1 MVLNFAPLFTNKLW
15 RAVVLKEFKE
25 FIMGGNLIDLAVA
38 VLLAGAIGKVVSA
51 FTDDIVGGIIA
62 KIFRKPNFDELV
74 ASGIN
79 YGRFITALIN
89 LVIVGAVLFA
99 IVKAYKKMR
108 AGAPP
113 APPSSTDA
121 LLMEIRDSLKR

>member
-1 MVLNFAPLFTNKLW
+1 
-15 RAVVLKEFKE
+15 VLKEFKE

-62 KIFRKPNFDELV
+62 KIVGKPNFDSLV

-99 IVKAYKKMR
+99 IVKAYKKMCAATTPFLWR
-108 AGAPP
+108 SA
-113 APPSSTDA
+113 T
-121 LLMEIRDSLKR
+121 L

>member
-1 MVLNFAPLFTNKLW
+1 
-15 RAVVLKEFKE
+15 VLKEFKE

-62 KIFRKPNFDELV
+62 KIVGKPNFDSLV

-108 AGAPP
+108 AAAPP

-121 LLMEIRDSLKR
+121 LLMEIRDALKR